1 MIAFDQLTWLHG
13 KPQSSGLLKA
23 NPEDFLVVEDLGFA
37 PDGEGEHVLVR
48 ILKNGCNTR
57 FVADAL
63 AKFLKIHAREVSFA
77 GQKDKHAVT
86 EQWLCARVPGKEMPD
101 LSKFQ
106 LEGCQVLEY
115 ARHKRKLRLG
125 ALKGNQFTVIL
136 REISDRQDVETRL
149 QAIAE
154 RGVPNYFG
162 AQRFGIGG
170 SNLQGALRWA
180 ESGAPVRDRNKRSFW
195 LSAARSA
202 LFYQQV
208 SIRLKKTEFNQV
220 VDGDALQL
228 AGRGSWFVV
237 TPEELEVSQARVHN
251 RELMI
256 TATLP
261 GSGDWGSQRDALA
274 FEQAAIAEETALQ
287 ALLVREKVEAARRAM
302 LLYPQQ
308 LSWNWWDDVTVEL
321 RFWRRAASPPAW
333 SGSLSIQRVTMRI
346 LLSNDDGIHAPG
358 IQTLAKALREFAEV
372 QVVAPDRNRSG
383 ASNSLTLESSLR
395 TFTFEN
401 GDIAVQMGTPTDCV
415 YLGVNA
421 LMRPRPDIVVSGINA
436 GPNLGDDVI
445 YSGTVAAAMEGRHL
459 GFPALAVSLNG
470 YQHYDTAAAVTCT
483 ILRALSRE
491 PLRTGRI
498 LNINV
503 PDLPLDQIKGI
514 RVTRCGNRHPADQVI
529 PQQDP
534 RGNTL
539 YWIGPPGDKCDAGPG
554 TDFAAVDEG
563 YVSVTPLHVDLT
575 AHQAHEVVT
584 DWLERVGVDRQW

>member
-136 REISDRQDVETRL
+136 REISDRQDVDTRL

-202 LFYQQV
+202 LFNQQV

-302 LLYPQQ
+302 LLYPQR

-321 RFWRRAASPPAW
+321 RFWLPA
-333 SGSLSIQRVTMRI
+333 GSFATSVV
-346 LLSNDDGIHAPG
+346 
-358 IQTLAKALREFAEV
+358 RELINTTGDYANIAE
-372 QVVAPDRNRSG
+372 
-383 ASNSLTLESSLR
+383 
-395 TFTFEN
+395 
-401 GDIAVQMGTPTDCV
+401 
-415 YLGVNA
+415 
-421 LMRPRPDIVVSGINA
+421 
-436 GPNLGDDVI
+436 
-445 YSGTVAAAMEGRHL
+445 
-459 GFPALAVSLNG
+459 
-470 YQHYDTAAAVTCT
+470 
-483 ILRALSRE
+483 
-491 PLRTGRI
+491 
-498 LNINV
+498 
-503 PDLPLDQIKGI
+503 
-514 RVTRCGNRHPADQVI
+514 
-529 PQQDP
+529 
-534 RGNTL
+534 
-539 YWIGPPGDKCDAGPG
+539 
-554 TDFAAVDEG
+554 
-563 YVSVTPLHVDLT
+563 
-575 AHQAHEVVT
+575 
-584 DWLERVGVDRQW
+584 